1 MKKFTKIVAIA
12 LVLAMSVVLFASCAK
27 TNKGY
32 EKAKKALVDAGYVV
46 EPNSGEWSSQV
57 ADLEGSIAAYK
68 IREGT
73 ENDKNPKARDGIV
86 IYYFKTEKAA
96 NRAWDKTIKSE
107 VESAKKRAA
116 KDEITIVSKKEGKV
130 IYYGTQEAVDLAFN

>member
-32 EKAKKALVDAGYVV
+32 EKAKKALADAGYVV
-46 EPNSGEWSSQV
+46 EPNSGEWSSHV

-68 IREGT
+68 IKEGT
-73 ENDKNPKARDGIV
+73 ENDKNPKASDGIV

-130 IYYGTQEAVDLAFN
+130 IYYGTQEAVDLAF

>member
-12 LVLAMSVVLFASCAK
+12 LVLAMSVVLFASCTK

-32 EKAKKALVDAGYVV
+32 EKAKKALADAGYVV
-46 EPNSGEWSSQV
+46 ESNAGEWSSQV

-68 IREGT
+68 IKEGT
-73 ENDKNPKARDGIV
+73 ENDKNPKASDGIV

-96 NRAWDKTIKSE
+96 NRAWDKTLKSE

-116 KDEITIVSKKEGKV
+116 KDEITIVYKKEGKV
-130 IYYGTQEAVDLAFN
+130 IYYGTQEAVDLAF

>member
-32 EKAKKALVDAGYVV
+32 EKAKKALADAGYVV
-46 EPNSGEWSSQV
+46 ESNAGEWSSQV

-68 IREGT
+68 IKEGT
-73 ENDKNPKARDGIV
+73 ENDKNPKASDGIV

-96 NRAWDKTIKSE
+96 NRAWDKTLKSE

-130 IYYGTQEAVDLAFN
+130 IYYGTQEAVDLAF

>member
-32 EKAKKALVDAGYVV
+32 EKAKKALSDAGYVV
-46 EPNSGEWSSQV
+46 ESNAGEWSSQV

-68 IREGT
+68 IKEGT
-73 ENDKNPKARDGIV
+73 ENDKNPKASDGIV

-130 IYYGTQEAVDLAFN
+130 IYYGTQEAVDLAF